1 MIGQHRAHGIS
12 QECRVMARHWG
23 YQQQFWIVGPLHAL
37 GKLTLEVDEPA
48 EWFSSNDPLKHRN
61 LFACDCCVSD
71 LKVGL
76 VIVLPNAMHE
86 VKRSRYSL

>member
-1 MIGQHRAHGIS
+1 MP
-12 QECRVMARHWG
+12 RHWG
-23 YQQQFWIVGPLHAL
+23 HQQQFRISGSLHTL

-48 EWFSSNDPLKHRN
+48 EWFSNNDPLKHRD
-61 LFACDCCVSD
+61 LLACDRCVSD